1 MAKMTQ
7 MTVAMQEA
15 LASKLDMRLH
25 EINGELHEEKATVKQ
40 SHDVTG
46 LQAILEGRYG
56 SNVKGRLAYNLNM
69 IAQRLLRDAIKAA
82 MKPLGDSSDGL
93 LTDEELAEMFG
104 MEIRP
109 LYTVNQCSNWV
120 MLTYVVAHDVAK
132 QTEANEQGIK
142 STPFAWMQELIKTPV
157 TMVIKDREY
166 GVNSSLAKQAANMAK
181 LGIVS
186 PDGLKKFEAIQRE
199 SSLEATRAKLDI
211 VRGSYNPELY
221 TSNGLGG
228 HALGTDE
235 INDGIA
241 EFVAETGLNIPA
253 LMQEIAIKSY
263 EKSVS
268 NAEAGKF
275 LGDID
280 EQLLEFLPKHYKED
294 IAKKQARLEAAH

>member
-1 MAKMTQ
+1 MKETKMTL
-7 MTVAMQEA
+7 AMQEA
-15 LASKLDMRLH
+15 LAAKIDMRLH
-25 EINGELHEEKATVKQ
+25 EINGDLHEEKAATKQ

-46 LQAILEGRYG
+46 LQDILEGRYG

-82 MKPLGDSSDGL
+82 LKPLGGNSDGL
-93 LTDEELAEMFG
+93 LTDEELADMFG
-104 MEIRP
+104 MEVKP

-120 MLTYVVAHDVAK
+120 MLTYVTAHDIAK

-142 STPFAWMQELIKTPV
+142 STPFAWMQELIKTPI

-181 LGIVS
+181 LGIIS
-186 PDGLKKFEAIQRE
+186 PEGLKKFEAVQRE
-199 SSLEATRAKLDI
+199 SSLEATREKLDI

-235 INDGIA
+235 VNDGIA

-263 EKSVS
+263 EKSVA
-268 NAEAGKF
+268 NAEAGKY
-275 LGDID
+275 LGDVD
-280 EQLLEFLPKHYKED
+280 EQLLGFLPKHYKED
-294 IAKKQARLEAAH
+294 IANKQSRLAAH